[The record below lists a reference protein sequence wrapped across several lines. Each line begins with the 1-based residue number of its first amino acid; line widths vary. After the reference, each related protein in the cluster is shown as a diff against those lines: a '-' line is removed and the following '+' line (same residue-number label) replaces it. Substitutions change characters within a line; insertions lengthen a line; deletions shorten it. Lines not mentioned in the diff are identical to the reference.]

1 MFCMEHVAGKTP
13 GSRIRDVSIMVDG
26 PRIQAVI
33 CPNINTIDEF
43 MQILHEENSIQSG
56 TITMD
61 GGEYYAKV
69 QDNQVAF
76 ITKKKNL
83 YYNLPVADNIML
95 STEKIPFFLSEKK
108 IEQRCAALLKEVDY
122 SLDVRTKVR
131 NLSQEERTLVSIL
144 KAAALKPRLLVVDEI
159 HGRLSYKGMSCFLR
173 VLEMLK
179 KQGTM
184 ILYFTSQ
191 WEDSVKIGE
200 EVTVIA
206 HGKTFGEYLVEDIKK
221 NPAQIYHVMLGG
233 ERLKKDEKQEEF
245 LQALS
250 QGIGEIREGYDQ
262 SNMMKELAKR
272 ITKELKATHC
282 RIYLI
287 DEKNNSIM
295 RISDEE
301 DARVPF
307 MKKEILEELNKKQ
320 EMYYFSI
327 YENSDFLSCFEDHD
341 NHDMETVLG
350 IPIKS
355 NGENVGVIQVFYRN
369 YYVYS
374 EKDRLYLELIGREI
388 AMLIE
393 NSRLKGRS
401 VLLQES
407 HHRIKNNLQVIIS
420 LLQMEK
426 LMLRHKLNNPDSV
439 GEVGEMIEEIIGRIK
454 SIATIHN
461 ILAHDPST
469 RNVADIEEIIG
480 EIQKFYSQSAEVT
493 VHTDKVFVPY
503 NRSASLAL
511 VVNELINN
519 SIKHARKEDLKIDIR
534 ISRGEDMIIIE
545 YRDTGNGFPDDFDP
559 DDQTGIGLMVIQS
572 IVCDEFKGS
581 VEFRNENGAYIII
594 KANENIFL

>member
-1 MFCMEHVAGKTP
+1 
-13 GSRIRDVSIMVDG
+13 
-26 PRIQAVI
+26 
-33 CPNINTIDEF
+33 
-43 MQILHEENSIQSG
+43 
-56 TITMD
+56 
-61 GGEYYAKV
+61 
-69 QDNQVAF
+69 
-76 ITKKKNL
+76 
-83 YYNLPVADNIML
+83 
-95 STEKIPFFLSEKK
+95 
-108 IEQRCAALLKEVDY
+108 
-122 SLDVRTKVR
+122 
-131 NLSQEERTLVSIL
+131 
-144 KAAALKPRLLVVDEI
+144 
-159 HGRLSYKGMSCFLR
+159 
-173 VLEMLK
+173 
-179 KQGTM
+179 
-184 ILYFTSQ
+184 
-191 WEDSVKIGE
+191 
-200 EVTVIA
+200 
-206 HGKTFGEYLVEDIKK
+206 
-221 NPAQIYHVMLGG
+221 
-233 ERLKKDEKQEEF
+233 
-245 LQALS
+245 
-250 QGIGEIREGYDQ
+250 
-262 SNMMKELAKR
+262 
-272 ITKELKATHC
+272 
-282 RIYLI
+282 
-287 DEKNNSIM
+287 M